1 MQTPEQIRQEIEK
14 SRAELIRLVVDYGKE
29 RPKLGK
35 ADMENEK
42 ALANAL
48 VLYVSNFRR
57 ENPGKQIPAE
67 DVRKAYSH
75 GLIGDTW
82 EALSS
87 AQATVD
93 VIEKQIRVNSS
104 ILSSYQSELNYL
116 TEELRNSA

>member
-1 MQTPEQIRQEIEK
+1 MKTPEQVRQEMEK
-14 SRAELIRLVVDYGKE
+14 LRAELIRLLVDYQKE
-29 RPKLGK
+29 RPLLGK
-35 ADMENEK
+35 NDMENEK

-82 EALSS
+82 QALSES
-87 AQATVD
+87 QATVD
-93 VIEKQIRVNSS
+93 VIEKQIRVNST
-104 ILSSYQSELNYL
+104 ILSSLQSELNHL
-116 TEELRNSA
+116 TEELKNS

>member
-1 MQTPEQIRQEIEK
+1 MMEQT
-14 SRAELIRLVVDYGKE
+14 RAELIRLVVEYQKE

-48 VLYVSNFRR
+48 VLFVSNFRR

-75 GLIGDTW
+75 GLIGETW
-82 EALSS
+82 ETLSEV
-87 AQATVD
+87 QATVD
-93 VIEKQIRVNSS
+93 VLKKQMDVNSS
-104 ILSSYQSELNYL
+104 ILSSYQSELNHL
-116 TEELRNSA
+116 T